1 MYLKDL
7 GGVGYLVGDTDVAIC
22 AVVDPRLDM
31 IDDIL
36 ERAAAKGMR
45 ITAVIESRAHAD
57 SVSGS
62 RELVRRTGATIYVH
76 ERAAVDYPHQKLT
89 DEIFRFFSATGALT
103 TSASH
108 QEEQL
113 IAEDKSRSRVCRFA
127 RFGIWDPCWPC
138 GSLGGMPGTTSPV
151 NRLSHS

>member
-1 MYLKDL
+1 MYLKEDL

-45 ITAVIESRAHAD
+45 ITAVIESHVHAD

-62 RELVRRTGATIYVH
+62 RELAVNHFLPGA
-76 ERAAVDYPHQKLT
+76 E
-89 DEIFRFFSATGALT
+89 S
-103 TSASH
+103 
-108 QEEQL
+108 
-113 IAEDKSRSRVCRFA
+113 
-127 RFGIWDPCWPC
+127 
-138 GSLGGMPGTTSPV
+138 
-151 NRLSHS
+151 